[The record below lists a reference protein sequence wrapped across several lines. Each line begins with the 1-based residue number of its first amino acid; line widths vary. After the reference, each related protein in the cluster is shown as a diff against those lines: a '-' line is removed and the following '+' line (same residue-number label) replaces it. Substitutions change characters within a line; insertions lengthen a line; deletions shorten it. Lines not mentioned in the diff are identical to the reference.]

1 MAEASGVS
9 GTERAAILLLT
20 LGEDTAASILR
31 HMDVDEV
38 QQLGSAMVS
47 MTDVPREQVATVLG
61 ELLVA
66 VEEKTAIGVGTADYL
81 RKVLT
86 DSLGEKRAGS
96 LLDRILQ
103 GRDSSGID
111 ALKVM
116 DPKTVADVIRDEHP
130 QIVATIMAHLSAQQG
145 ADVLEH
151 LPGEQQNEVTLR
163 LARLEEVP
171 ETALQELD
179 AIVERQA
186 QEATALKTAK
196 LGGVRAAADILN
208 LLDPETESRILEAI
222 REQDDALGEQIQD
235 SLFIFENLLTLDDRG
250 VQTILREVQSDT
262 LSKALKGADVAIQEK
277 IFGNMSKRASELL
290 RDDMNAQGPI
300 RLADVEE
307 AQKEILGVAQRLAEE
322 GQIMLGGGG
331 EDYV

>member
-38 QQLGSAMVS
+38 QQLGSAMVG

-66 VEEKTAIGVGTADYL
+66 VEENTAIGVGTADYL

-130 QIVATIMAHLSAQQG
+130 QIIATIMAHLSAQQG

-151 LPGEQQNEVTLR
+151 LSGEQQNEVTLR

-235 SLFIFENLLTLDDRG
+235 SLFIFENLLNLDDRG

-277 IFGNMSKRASELL
+277 IFSNMSKRASELL

>member
-86 DSLGEKRAGS
+86 DSLGEKRAGT

-130 QIVATIMAHLSAQQG
+130 QIIATILAHLSAQQG

-151 LPGEQQNEVTLR
+151 LSDEQQNKVTLR

-208 LLDPETESRILEAI
+208 LLDPEIESRILEAI
-222 REQDDALGEQIQD
+222 REEDDALGEQIQD

-250 VQTILREVQSDT
+250 MQTILREVQSDT

-277 IFGNMSKRASELL
+277 IFSNMSKRASELL

-307 AQKEILGVAQRLAEE
+307 AQKEILTVAQRLAEE

-331 EDYV
+331 DDFV

>member
-130 QIVATIMAHLSAQQG
+130 QIIATIMAHLSAQQG

-277 IFGNMSKRASELL
+277 IFSNMSKRASELL

>member
-130 QIVATIMAHLSAQQG
+130 QIIATILAHLSAQQG

-151 LPGEQQNEVTLR
+151 LSDEQQNKVTLR

-208 LLDPETESRILEAI
+208 LLDPEIESRILEAI
-222 REQDDALGEQIQD
+222 REEDDALGEQIQD

-250 VQTILREVQSDT
+250 MQTILREVQSDT

-277 IFGNMSKRASELL
+277 IFSNMSKRASELL

>member
-1 MAEASGVS
+1 MAEAAGDS

-38 QQLGSAMVS
+38 QQLGSAMARMS
-47 MTDVPREQVATVLG
+47 DVPRDRVASVLG

-86 DSLGEKRAGS
+86 DSLGERKAGS

-103 GRDSSGID
+103 GRESSGID
-111 ALKVM
+111 ALKWM
-116 DPKTVADVIRDEHP
+116 DPRTVADVIRDEHP
-130 QIVATIMAHLSAQQG
+130 QIIATILAHLSAQQG
-145 ADVLEH
+145 AGVIEH
-151 LPGEQQNEVTLR
+151 LSGEQQNEVALR

-179 AIVERQA
+179 AIVERQT
-186 QEATALKTAK
+186 QEVAALKTAK
-196 LGGVRAAADILN
+196 LGGVRAAADIIN

-222 REQDDALGEQIQD
+222 RAADDALGDKIQD
-235 SLFIFENLLTLDDRG
+235 SLFVFENLLGLDDRG
-250 VQTILREVQSDT
+250 MQMILREVQSET
-262 LSKALKGADVAIQEK
+262 LSKALKGADLAIQEK
-277 IFGNMSKRASELL
+277 VFNNMSKRASELL
-290 RDDMNAQGPI
+290 RDDMSVQGPI

-322 GQIMLGGGG
+322 GQIVLGSGG
-331 EDYV
+331 DDFV